1 MVLRLRGEGPG
12 WKGRFRGCG
21 YRWTLS
27 RKAIIDVLSS
37 TKDHMSAEEIYNSV
51 QKNYPSIGLA
61 TVYRTLEL
69 LVDMRVVMRFD
80 FGDKRARYELAESFS
95 SKDHH
100 HHLVCNRCGRIIEYT
115 EFIDDEVEL
124 LEKTE
129 KGLSR
134 KYHFK
139 IDNHMIQFYGL
150 CRGCQ

>member
-1 MVLRLRGEGPG
+1 MPWRGGKEGFG

-27 RKAIIDVLSS
+27 REAIIEVLSS
-37 TKDHMSAEEIYNSV
+37 TKSHMSAEDVYNSV
-51 QKNYPSIGLA
+51 NKKHPSIGLA

-69 LVDMRVVMRFD
+69 LAEMVIVMKLD

-100 HHLVCNRCGRIIEYT
+100 HHLVCNNCGRIVEYT

-124 LEKTE
+124 LKKTE
-129 KGLSR
+129 KGLSK
-134 KYHFK
+134 KYNFK
-139 IDNHMIQFYGL
+139 IENHMIQFHGL
-150 CRGCQ
+150 CEKCV